1 MDSNEIIKRVRERV
15 YREVKKK
22 YTRDDLDTRIQ
33 DVLYYRSETYM
44 KLVSFANGKRIKK
57 LAEIGRAHV

>member
-22 YTRDDLDTRIQ
+22 YTRDAIWIL
-33 DVLYYRSETYM
+33 VFKMYYIIVQ
-44 KLVSFANGKRIKK
+44 KHI
-57 LAEIGRAHV
+57 

>member
-22 YTRDDLDTRIQ
+22 YTRDDLDT
-33 DVLYYRSETYM
+33 VFKMYYIIVQ
-44 KLVSFANGKRIKK
+44 KHI
-57 LAEIGRAHV
+57 

>member
-15 YREVKKK
+15 YRSKEK

-44 KLVSFANGKRIKK
+44 KLVSFANGKKN
-57 LAEIGRAHV
+57 

>member
-33 DVLYYRSETYM
+33 DVLYLS
-44 KLVSFANGKRIKK
+44 LIH
-57 LAEIGRAHV
+57 I